1 MAPLQ
6 ITSLIDDLLD
16 DLSRPGMPWQV
27 GSIAA
32 SIALGWLCAGLL
44 QAWWRGR
51 RTAQG
56 ITRHEGVAS
65 LTRVI
70 APLLVVGLLYVSTW
84 LLATNRFHT
93 NIVKVAI
100 PVFWSLVVIRAA
112 FFLLRRVFA
121 RHGQLGEAFVTFE
134 KIFALLVWAA
144 VALYITG
151 QWPTIFDFLDSYR
164 LKYGPGK
171 HDYVT
176 FEDVLQGIISVAVL
190 MMLALWAGAA
200 MEERLMGLQGLHSS
214 LRVAL
219 ARVSKAV
226 LIVGAVLGS
235 LRLVG
240 INLTVLSVFGG
251 ALGVG
256 LGLGLQRIASNYV
269 SGFIILLERSLS
281 IGDMISVDKYSGKVT
296 QINTRYTVLQGL
308 DGVETVLPNEMLISG
323 PVLNQTLSMR
333 AVRAGTKLTVAYGS
347 DLDQVMPLLVAQAAG
362 TPRVLETPAPG
373 VSLSRFAPEGY
384 ELDLGFWIGDPENGS
399 GGVVSEIN
407 RKIYSLVQAGDIKL
421 GIPALD
427 TRLLDAHIASVVARI
442 TQPAPESLVNP
453 SSTAN

>member
-1 MAPLQ
+1 LAPLQ
-6 ITSLIDDLLD
+6 LSSLIDDLLD

-27 GSIAA
+27 GAIAA
-32 SIALGWLCAGLL
+32 SILVGWFCAGLL
-44 QAWWRGR
+44 QAWWRSR
-51 RTAQG
+51 RTARG
-56 ITRHEGVAS
+56 ITLHEGVAS
-65 LTRVI
+65 LTRVL
-70 APLLVVGLLYVSTW
+70 APLLVVGLLYLSTW
-84 LLATNRFHT
+84 LLAMNRFHT

-100 PVFWSLVVIRAA
+100 PVFWSLVLIRAA

-134 KIFALLVWAA
+134 KIFALVVWAA

-151 QWPTIFDFLDSYR
+151 KWPDIFDFLDSTVLYKKGNNR
-164 LKYGPGK
+164 VVLG
-171 HDYVT
+171 
-176 FEDVLQGIISVAVL
+176 DVLQAVVSIAVL
-190 MMLALWAGAA
+190 MILALWAGAA
-200 MEERLMGLQGLHSS
+200 LEERLMGVYALHSS

-219 ARVSKAV
+219 ARVSRAV
-226 LIVGAVLGS
+226 LIVGAVLVS
-235 LRLVG
+235 LSLAG
-240 INLTVLSVFGG
+240 LDLTVLSVFGG

-281 IGDMISVDKYSGKVT
+281 IGDMISVDKYTGKVT

-333 AVRAGTKLTVAYGS
+333 AVRASTKLTVAYGS
-347 DLDQVMPLLVAQAAG
+347 DLDQVMPLLVAQAVG
-362 TPRVLETPAPG
+362 TERVLEAPAPG
-373 VSLSRFAPEGY
+373 VSLSRFAPEGI
-384 ELDLGFWIGDPENGS
+384 ELDLGFWIGDPENGQ

-407 RKIYSLVQAGDIKL
+407 KKIYALVQSGDVKL
-421 GIPALD
+421 GIPSLD

-442 TQPAPESLVNP
+442 TQPGRDSLSNP
-453 SSTAN
+453 

>member
-1 MAPLQ
+1 LAPLQ
-6 ITSLIDDLLD
+6 LTSLIDDLLD

-27 GSIAA
+27 GAIAA
-32 SIALGWLCAGLL
+32 SVLIGWLCAGLL
-44 QAWWRGR
+44 QAWWRAR
-51 RTAQG
+51 RTARG
-56 ITRHEGVAS
+56 ITLHEGVAS

-70 APLLVVGLLYVSTW
+70 APLLVVGLLYLSTW
-84 LLATNRFHT
+84 LLAMNRFHT

-134 KIFALLVWAA
+134 KIFALLVWAG

-151 QWPTIFDFLDSYR
+151 QWPDIFHFLDSTE
-164 LKYGPGK
+164 LHYGPKKGNK
-171 HDYVT
+171 VILGDM
-176 FEDVLQGIISVAVL
+176 LQAIISIAVL
-190 MMLALWAGAA
+190 LMLALWAGAA
-200 MEERLMGLQGLHSS
+200 LEERLMGVQALHSS

-219 ARVSKAV
+219 ARVSRAALIVAAV
-226 LIVGAVLGS
+226 LLS
-235 LRLVG
+235 LSQAGLD
-240 INLTVLSVFGG
+240 LTVLSVFGG

-281 IGDMISVDKYSGKVT
+281 IGDMISVDKYAGKVT

-333 AVRAGTKLTVAYGS
+333 AVRASTKLTVAYGS
-347 DLDQVMPLLVAQAAG
+347 DLEQVMPLLAAQAVG
-362 TPRVLETPAPG
+362 TPRVLGAPAPG

-384 ELDLGFWIGDPENGS
+384 ELDLGFWIGDPENGQ

-407 RKIYSLVQAGDIKL
+407 KKIYALVQSGDIKL
-421 GIPALD
+421 AIPSLD

-442 TQPAPESLVNP
+442 TQTSAS
-453 SSTAN
+453 

>member
-1 MAPLQ
+1 LAPLQ

-27 GSIAA
+27 GAIAGSI
-32 SIALGWLCAGLL
+32 LVGWLCAGLL
-44 QAWWRGR
+44 QFWWRRR
-51 RTAQG
+51 RTARG
-56 ITRHEGVAS
+56 ITLHEGVAS
-65 LTRVI
+65 LTRVL
-70 APLLVVGLLYVSTW
+70 APLLVVGLLYLSTW
-84 LLATNRFHT
+84 LLAMNRFHT

-121 RHGQLGEAFVTFE
+121 RHGQLGESFVTFE

-151 QWPTIFDFLDSYR
+151 KWPDIFDFLDSTVLYSKKGANKVV
-164 LKYGPGK
+164 LG
-171 HDYVT
+171 
-176 FEDVLQGIISVAVL
+176 DVLQAIVSIGVL
-190 MMLALWAGAA
+190 MILALWAGAA
-200 MEERLMGLQGLHSS
+200 LEERLMGVQALHSS

-219 ARVSKAV
+219 ARVSRAV
-226 LIVGAVLGS
+226 LIVGAVLLS
-235 LRLVG
+235 LSMAGLD
-240 INLTVLSVFGG
+240 LTVLSVFGG

-281 IGDMISVDKYSGKVT
+281 IGDMISVDKYTGKVT

-333 AVRAGTKLTVAYGS
+333 AVRASTKLTVAYGS
-347 DLDQVMPLLVAQAAG
+347 DLDQVMPLLVAQAVG
-362 TPRVLETPAPG
+362 TPRVLEAPAPG

-384 ELDLGFWIGDPENGS
+384 ELDLGFWIGDPENGQ

-407 RKIYSLVQAGDIKL
+407 KKIYALVQSGDIKL
-421 GIPALD
+421 GIPSLD
-427 TRLLDAHIASVVARI
+427 TRLLDAHIASIVARI
-442 TQPAPESLVNP
+442 TQPGRDSLSNP
-453 SSTAN
+453 QSTTN

>member
-1 MAPLQ
+1 MPL
-6 ITSLIDDLLD
+6 TSLIDDLLD
-16 DLSRPGMPWQV
+16 DLSRPGMPWQI

-32 SIALGWLCAGLL
+32 SIALGWLVAGLL
-44 QAWWRGR
+44 QFWWRR
-51 RTAQG
+51 RRAARG
-56 ITRHEGVAS
+56 ITAPHIGMES
-65 LTRVI
+65 LARVV
-70 APLLVVGLLYVSTW
+70 APLLVVGLLYLSSA
-84 LLATNRFHT
+84 LLAGHRFHT

-100 PVFWSLVVIRAA
+100 PVFWSLVVIRLA
-112 FFLLRRVFA
+112 FYLLRRVFA

-134 KIFALLVWAA
+134 KIFALVVWVA

-151 QWPTIFDFLDSYR
+151 MWPDIFDFLDATK
-164 LKYGPGK
+164 LKYGTKPR
-171 HDYVT
+171 DYVT
-176 FEDVLQGIISVAVL
+176 LADVLQAVISVAVL

-200 MEERLMGLQGLHSS
+200 LEERLMGVQALHSS

-219 ARVSKAV
+219 ARVSRAV
-226 LIVGAVLGS
+226 LIVGSVLIS
-235 LRLVG
+235 LSLVG
-240 INLTVLSVFGG
+240 IDLTVLSVFGG

-256 LGLGLQRIASNYV
+256 LGLGMQRIASNYV
-269 SGFIILLERSLS
+269 SGFIILIERSLS
-281 IGDMISVDKYSGKVT
+281 IGDMISVDKYAGKVT

-333 AVRAGTKLTVAYGS
+333 AVRASTKLMVAYGS

-362 TPRVLETPAPG
+362 TPRVLEHPAPG

-384 ELDLGFWIGDPENGS
+384 ELDLGFWIGDPENGQ

-407 RKIYSLVQAGDIKL
+407 KKIYALVQSGDIKL
-421 GIPALD
+421 GIPSLD

-442 TQPAPESLVNP
+442 HN
-453 SSTAN
+453 

>member
-1 MAPLQ
+1 LAPLQ
-6 ITSLIDDLLD
+6 LTSLIDDLFD

-27 GSIAA
+27 GAIAA
-32 SIALGWLCAGLL
+32 SIVVGWLCAGLL
-44 QAWWRGR
+44 QAWWRAS
-51 RTAQG
+51 RTARG
-56 ITRHEGVAS
+56 ITLHEGVAS
-65 LTRVI
+65 LTRVL
-70 APLLVVGLLYVSTW
+70 APLLVVGLLYLSTW

-134 KIFALLVWAA
+134 KIFALVVWVA

-151 QWPTIFDFLDSYR
+151 KWPDIFDFLDSYR

-171 HDYVT
+171 YVSL
-176 FEDVLQGIISVAVL
+176 EDILQGVFSVAVL
-190 MMLALWAGAA
+190 MILALWAGASL
-200 MEERLMGLQGLHSS
+200 EERLMGLQGLHTS

-219 ARVSKAV
+219 ARVSRAV
-226 LIVGAVLGS
+226 LLVGAVLGS
-235 LRLVG
+235 LRMVG
-240 INLTVLSVFGG
+240 IDLTVLSVFGG

-269 SGFIILLERSLS
+269 SGFIILIERSLS

-333 AVRAGTKLTVAYGS
+333 AVRASTKLTVAYGS
-347 DLDQVMPLLVAQAAG
+347 DLDQVMPLLVAQATG
-362 TPRVLETPAPG
+362 TPRVMETPAPG
-373 VSLSRFAPEGY
+373 VSLSRFAPEGI
-384 ELDLGFWIGDPENGS
+384 ELELGFWIGDPENGQ

-407 RKIYSLVQAGDIKL
+407 RKIYALVQAGDIKL
-421 GIPALD
+421 GLPALD

-442 TQPAPESLVNP
+442 TQPGQNSLPNPQSTVN
-453 SSTAN
+453 